1 MLITSFLVIKVVI
14 DFSATWCGPCQF
26 IEPTFKELS
35 CKYTNV
41 DFVKIDVDELEV
53 WLLSFYYNT
62 YDMCPF
68 FFSLLL
74 VVLDGLDH
82 IFTKKMFK
90 WKQAVAQEFAVEAM
104 PTFIFIKKGK
114 VVDKVVG
121 ARKDELQAKIEKHR
135 T

>member
-1 MLITSFLVIKVVI
+1 MGANFSMVESESGPSRVTAYHSKDQWKAYFETSKQCDKLVVI

-41 DFVKIDVDELEV
+41 DFVKIDVDELE
-53 WLLSFYYNT
+53 
-62 YDMCPF
+62 
-68 FFSLLL
+68 
-74 VVLDGLDH
+74 
-82 IFTKKMFK
+82 
-90 WKQAVAQEFAVEAM
+90 AVAQEFAVEAM

-121 ARKDELQAKIEKHR
+121 ARKDDLQTKIEKHS